1 MTAASIAYTWG
12 IGDGGPVCMTGNG
25 EVGTW
30 QLVAQENIISPEQGS
45 TYSCFALR
53 ICCVP
58 NGGG

>member
-12 IGDGGPVCMTGNG
+12 IGDGGPVCTTGNG
-25 EVGTW
+25 ESGTW

-45 TYSCFALR
+45 TYSCFVLR
-53 ICCVP
+53 VCCVP